1 MVIGIHSILRVIP
14 VVHTTI
20 DFVLCQLVQK
30 GIAIRHRN
38 FISMV
43 RTLVRVRRADNL
55 NVGISGK
62 GVIGLL
68 NRFAAKYIFLTKY
81 LICTNAMAAII
92 EFP

>member
-68 NRFAAKYIFLTKY
+68 NRFAAKYIFLIQIFNLY
-81 LICTNAMAAII
+81 QCDGRHN
-92 EFP
+92 